1 VDLIEEG
8 SMAANVHS
16 QRRPGSALTRLIL
29 LASVLASIMAF
40 GSVPAMAS
48 PVSCG
53 DVITKDTTLQNDL
66 TNCPGDGIVI
76 GADKITLDLNGH
88 TIEGSCH
95 FANGPDCVP
104 QDGIDNSGG
113 YDRVR
118 ILDGTVRLFSQ
129 GVTLVGAEKNRLAGL
144 TVFGGAPAVL
154 LSDSDRNT
162 ITRSSIDGGVLIR
175 VGNGL
180 ELRNGSDRNEL
191 VDSQVDANEGA
202 IAILGSEGNH
212 LARSEIGGFAYGIAV
227 GGLFG
232 SPVAA
237 SDRTVISRNDIT
249 SPFTAIEVVDSDKS
263 VITHNSARAELSIDG
278 DRNRIDRND
287 VQNSPPGFT
296 LATIRIPDGVG
307 NLVRGNTVSGAF
319 GDDILVESAAT
330 ETRVVGNLATQP
342 EPCPADLC
350 DDGID
355 VDAPGTLIRANVAT
369 NNGDLGIEAVPGVID
384 GGGNRASGNGNPLQC
399 LNVVCN

>member
-16 QRRPGSALTRLIL
+16 QRLPGSALTRLIL

-40 GSVPAMAS
+40 SSVPAMAS

-88 TIEGSCH
+88 TVDGSCASPGCGH
-95 FANGPDCVP
+95 
-104 QDGIDNSGG
+104 GIDNSSG
-113 YDRVR
+113 YDKVR
-118 ILDGTVRLFSQ
+118 ILDGTVRSFAQ

-144 TVFGGAPAVL
+144 TVSGGAPAVL
-154 LSDSDRNT
+154 MSASDRNR
-162 ITRSSIDGGVLIR
+162 ISRSSIQGGVSIR
-175 VGNGL
+175 VGNGV
-180 ELRNGSDRNEL
+180 ELLDGSDHNEL
-191 VDSQVDANEGA
+191 VDSQVRANERG
-202 IAILGSEGNH
+202 ILISGSTGNR
-212 LARSEIGGFAYGIAV
+212 LARSALGGFAVGIEV
-227 GGLFG
+227 NGPFG
-232 SPVAA
+232 ASEVAA
-237 SDRTVISRNDIT
+237 DHTVISHDDI
-249 SPFTAIEVVDSDKS
+249 SSQVTAIELNADHS
-263 VITHNSARAELSIDG
+263 VITHNSTGEELQISG
-278 DRNRIDRND
+278 DHNRIEDND
-287 VQNSPPGFT
+287 VVPTYLNLFLTTGIGIGPG
-296 LATIRIPDGVG
+296 LG
-307 NLVRGNTVSGAF
+307 NVVRGNTISGIP
-319 GDDILVESAAT
+319 GDGILVAPAAT

-399 LNVVCN
+399 LNVVCS